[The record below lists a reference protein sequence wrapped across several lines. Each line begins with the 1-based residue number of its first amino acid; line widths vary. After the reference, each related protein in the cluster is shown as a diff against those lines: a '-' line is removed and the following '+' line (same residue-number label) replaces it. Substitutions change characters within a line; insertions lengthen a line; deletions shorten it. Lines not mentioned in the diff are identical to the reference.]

1 MMLRQWQSECVGQAL
16 AKYKAKK
23 RHFLC
28 LATPG
33 AGKTIMA
40 AEVAALL
47 FEQDL
52 IDFVLCFSPSIVIAN
67 EIRRTLESRMN
78 TRFDGIIGAKGGSF
92 TYQSMQF
99 LNPEL
104 WRLIKS
110 HRVFVIFDEIHHCA
124 GSSITDANSWG
135 EKVIANIQHDAAYTL
150 TLTGTP
156 WRSDHAPIALAEY
169 HSEDRKIVCDYTY
182 GLAHAIRDNV
192 CRVPRIVI
200 TDNDNISLQQTDGEL
215 EKFSSF
221 TQLLDQTLCPYQR
234 IVENETVI
242 RHLLSQASNK
252 LTEIRQ
258 VNPDAGGLVVASSVN
273 HALKILSIIENEL
286 HESAVI
292 ATYKENDPA
301 TIIDDFKANTT
312 RWIVSVGM
320 ISEGTNLPRLQVCC
334 HLTRIK
340 TELHFRQI
348 LGRILRINNS
358 ENQEAYLFMPAE
370 STLIDYAHRVAE
382 DIPEENAI
390 VRVEKSASGI
400 SINDRDKSLNNE
412 EWVDCDDSLVFGE
425 PGQSLTTDT
434 SPQSGKGASLTQ
446 TYEAML
452 NVSGRFKQ
460 DILALSIS
468 PFEELI

>member
-1 MMLRQWQSECVGQAL
+1 
-16 AKYKAKK
+16 
-23 RHFLC
+23 
-28 LATPG
+28 
-33 AGKTIMA
+33 
-40 AEVAALL
+40 
-47 FEQDL
+47 
-52 IDFVLCFSPSIVIAN
+52 
-67 EIRRTLESRMN
+67 
-78 TRFDGIIGAKGGSF
+78 
-92 TYQSMQF
+92 
-99 LNPEL
+99 
-104 WRLIKS
+104 
-110 HRVFVIFDEIHHCA
+110 
-124 GSSITDANSWG
+124 
-135 EKVIANIQHDAAYTL
+135 
-150 TLTGTP
+150 
-156 WRSDHAPIALAEY
+156 
-169 HSEDRKIVCDYTY
+169 
-182 GLAHAIRDNV
+182 
-192 CRVPRIVI
+192 VPRIVI

-221 TQLLDQTLCPYQR
+221 TQLLDQTFCPYQR
-234 IVENETVI
+234 IVENDTVI
-242 RHLLSQASNK
+242 RHLLSQASHK
-252 LTEIRQ
+252 LTEIRH

-348 LGRILRINNS
+348 LGRILRVNNS
-358 ENQEAYLFMPAE
+358 ENQEAFLFMPAE

-390 VRVEKSASGI
+390 VRVEKSTTRIA
-400 SINDRDKSLNNE
+400 INERDKSLSNE
-412 EWVDCDDSLVFGE
+412 ESVDYDDSLDFGE
-425 PGQSLTTDT
+425 PGQSLTPDT
-434 SPQSGKGASLTQ
+434 SPQSGKGSSLTQ

-460 DILALSIS
+460 DILALSFS
-468 PFEELI
+468 PFEEPNWVDTIC